1 VKHTAFLFASSLS
14 LATSLHAATLTVTNT
29 GDVGTASTCIAPIA
43 CSLRQAINRANS
55 DAASDN
61 IEFAIPGA
69 GPHVISPTTALPVI
83 TQPVNINGYSQAGSV
98 QNTSTTGINAVLK
111 IQLSGS
117 NLGGGIAGLSLQ
129 ENVGSI
135 ISGLSITNFSGSGGF
150 AVVAGGAGALTVIGC
165 AIGVTPS
172 FTAAANSIGIV
183 SAANQTG
190 AVRIGTLSAN
200 SPRAVNLI
208 SQNSLNAIFLSP
220 VTGTQTGTSFI
231 GHNLINVSADGTTFV
246 ESLISINDLRGAL
259 TFTTNVIGG
268 ANSLQ
273 LNAPGFIVSGNRING
288 LRPIN
293 IAGAFSGTGTIGGV
307 GALANVLTNPNPN
320 DILFN
325 ANLIRH
331 EATAGNVDFSLNR
344 MFVTGPGAPVGID
357 LGSTSG
363 ITANDLLDP
372 DTGPNGLQNFP
383 ILTSATRTSATGV
396 VSLSGTLNSLPNR
409 SFRLVFYANPNG
421 VRAGQ
426 FLGDSSTDVS
436 TDAGGNA
443 SFGPLQLN
451 FGNGTTVI
459 NNVTATAT
467 LIDNV
472 SLLPFATSEFA
483 ASIPIQLVTP
493 PATFTVTS
501 VDDPGNGVCDSSCTL
516 REAIVAA
523 NATGTATSIDEIRFN
538 IPGVGPHT
546 IILGSALPILT
557 QSVTIDGYT
566 QPGALVN
573 TDATGVGTN
582 AVLKIEI
589 RPVPAA
595 TFSLLA
601 GDIAASNIT
610 LRGLSVNSFGGSI
623 RFRDAANTRIE
634 GCWFGVRPNADEA
647 LTFSQLSFQ
656 GSGSAVFGGADPA
669 QRNIWNSTSSVVVNV
684 PSAQVRNSLFGVMPS
699 GRIAAS
705 ISIISGTD
713 AALDIRNGI
722 CEKNVFATG
731 PNGTAL
737 ELFDT
742 AVIDNA
748 FGESFDAVNVLT
760 LGTAIVAR
768 GTGRISS
775 ASHRIRNAQRVA
787 VTGIGSH
794 VFSQAIVGGNSTG
807 ISSSF
812 ANNSA
817 SVRSAISG
825 TTGLGIDLGNN
836 GVTLNDL
843 GDADTGPNGL
853 QNFPVITS
861 AVRNGSTISVTG
873 TLNSNASQ
881 NFRILIC
888 GIAAEHVSQHGGC
901 DEVLDDQTIVS
912 TDASGNIAFSVTV
925 ENNPAHRFV
934 TATASRI
941 VSVSEEQT
949 SEFALNFPITGFQEI
964 IFADGFE

>member
-1 VKHTAFLFASSLS
+1 M
-14 LATSLHAATLTVTNT
+14 
-29 GDVGTASTCIAPIA
+29 
-43 CSLRQAINRANS
+43 
-55 DAASDN
+55 
-61 IEFAIPGA
+61 
-69 GPHVISPTTALPVI
+69 
-83 TQPVNINGYSQAGSV
+83 
-98 QNTSTTGINAVLK
+98 QNTSTTGFNAVLK
-111 IQLSGS
+111 IQLSGA

-129 ENVGSI
+129 ESVGSI
-135 ISGLSITNFSGSGGF
+135 ISGLSITNFSGSSGF
-150 AVVAGGAGALTVIGC
+150 AIVAGGAGALTVIGC
-165 AIGVTPS
+165 AIGITPS
-172 FTAAANSIGIV
+172 FTAAGNSIGIV

-208 SQNSLNAIFLSP
+208 SQNLNAMVLSP

-246 ESLISINDLRGAL
+246 ESFNSITDVRGAV
-259 TFTTNVIGG
+259 TFTANVIGG
-268 ANSLQ
+268 FNSLQ
-273 LNAPGFIVSGNRING
+273 LNAPGFIVIGNRING

-293 IAGAFSGTGTIGGV
+293 IAGAFSGTGTIGGI
-307 GALANVLTNPNPN
+307 GALANVLTNPNPS

-331 EATAGNVDFSLNR
+331 EATAVNVDFSLNR
-344 MFVTGPGAPVGID
+344 MFVTGPGVPVGID
-357 LGSTSG
+357 LGSASG

-372 DTGPNGLQNFP
+372 DTGANGLQNFP

-396 VSLSGTLNSLPNR
+396 VSISGTLNSLPNR
-409 SFRLVFYANPNG
+409 SFRLVFYANPNA

-426 FLGDSSTDVS
+426 FLGDSTVDVTTDS
-436 TDAGGNA
+436 NGNA

-451 FGNGTTVI
+451 FANGATVI
-459 NNVTATAT
+459 NNVSATAT

-483 ASIPIQLVTP
+483 ASIPIQLVSP

-523 NATGTATSIDEIRFN
+523 NTTGSATSIDEIRFN

-546 IILGSALPILT
+546 IILGSALPTLT

-595 TFSLLA
+595 TF
-601 GDIAASNIT
+601 GVFGGNIAASNIT
-610 LRGLSVNSFGGSI
+610 LRGLSVNSFGSSI
-623 RFRDAANTRIE
+623 TFRDAANTRIE

-647 LTFSQLSFQ
+647 LTFSGLNFS

-669 QRNIWNSTSSVVVNV
+669 QRNVWISTRTVEVNLS
-684 PSAQVRNSLFGVMPS
+684 SAQVSNSLFGVMPS
-699 GRIAAS
+699 GRIASS
-705 ISIISGTD
+705 ISISNGPD
-713 AALDIRNGI
+713 SALFITNGI

-737 ELFDT
+737 EFVDT

-748 FGESFDAVNVLT
+748 FGESFDATNVLT
-760 LGTAIVAR
+760 LGAAIVAR

-775 ASHRIRNAQRVA
+775 ASHSIRNAQRGA
-787 VTGIGSH
+787 VTGIGSN
-794 VFSQAIVGGNSTG
+794 VLTQAIVGGSSTG
-807 ISSSF
+807 LSSGVPNTST
-812 ANNSA
+812 SI
-817 SVRSAISG
+817 RSSISG
-825 TTGLGIDLGNN
+825 TAGLGIDLKDD

-843 GDADTGPNGL
+843 GDVDTGPNGL
-853 QNFPVITS
+853 QNFPLLTS

-888 GIAAEHVSQHGGC
+888 GIASEHVSQHGGC
-901 DEVLDDQTIVS
+901 DEVLDDQTIV
-912 TDASGNIAFSVTV
+912 TTAANGNTGFSVTV
-925 ENNPAHRFV
+925 DNNPAHSFI

-941 VSVSEEQT
+941 VSATEEQT
-949 SEFALNFPITGFQEI
+949 SEFALNIPITGFQEI
-964 IFADGFE
+964 IFANGFEGN